1 MTESLSQGED
11 IRLSKILI
19 FAGTTEGRKLSE
31 HLCKRGIEHTVCVAT
46 EYGEIVLHENPF
58 AHVHMGRMDSEG
70 MRSFFAEQKCKL
82 IVDATHPYAAIVTEN
97 IKQAVYAFNE
107 THAVTDNQADSSISE
122 NIEYVRL
129 KRDTDISA
137 DYDNIR
143 YLRTMKHVQ
152 RHLTIQTEIYCSQQ
166 EARSC
171 QCIVK
176 SQTSGKDCMCACFR
190 GLRA

>member
-1 MTESLSQGED
+1 M
-11 IRLSKILI
+11 SKILI

-31 HLCKRGIEHTVCVAT
+31 HLCERGIEHTVCVAT

-107 THAVTDNQADSSISE
+107 AHAVTDNQADSSISE
-122 NIEYVRL
+122 NIEYVRF
-129 KRDTDISA
+129 KEIRIYQQIMIISA
-137 DYDNIR
+137 I
-143 YLRTMKHVQ
+143 LRTMKHVQ
-152 RHLTIQTEIYCSQQ
+152 RHLTIQTEIY
-166 EARSC
+166 
-171 QCIVK
+171 
-176 SQTSGKDCMCACFR
+176 
-190 GLRA
+190 

>member
-1 MTESLSQGED
+1 MTENLSQGED

-31 HLCKRGIEHTVCVAT
+31 HLCERGIEHTVCVAT

-107 THAVTDNQADSSISE
+107 AHAVTDRRIAAYQKIS
-122 NIEYVRL
+122 NMCVL
-129 KRDTDISA
+129 KEIRIYQQIMIISA
-137 DYDNIR
+137 I
-143 YLRTMKHVQ
+143 LRTMKHVQ